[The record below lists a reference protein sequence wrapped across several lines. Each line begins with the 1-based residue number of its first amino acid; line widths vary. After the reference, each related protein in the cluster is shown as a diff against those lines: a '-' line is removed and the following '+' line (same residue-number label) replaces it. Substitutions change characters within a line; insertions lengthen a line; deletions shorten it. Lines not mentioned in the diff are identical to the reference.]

1 MAMESPWKRV
11 AILDNARLFPGD
23 ATIIS
28 WSQKPC
34 ANKE

>member
-1 MAMESPWKRV
+1 MDMESPWKCLS
-11 AILDNARLFPGD
+11 ILDNAWLLRGY